1 MKYKQLKKALFQG
14 NKINFAV
21 AIFTMMLLCA
31 ANILTAF
38 IFKGLSDIAIDGTME
53 ELKRFVLATLLFIVI
68 YVLISMWKTVAI
80 NRFNY
85 KATTQY
91 KKALFDKII
100 YKDIN
105 AFNNDITGKYISMMT
120 NDVSAVES
128 YYTLGNI
135 NIVYQIVLMITAV
148 GVMLYLNWF
157 LTICVL
163 AAATIPLIG
172 TALCGNKL
180 SEREADISEKNAGFV
195 GYINDIFKGFA
206 VIKSFQA
213 EVQIIKN
220 FAKENKTLETAKKKR
235 RTVANIINVV
245 SLSASFIV
253 TDVVCGVGVYLTL
266 KGHATLGTVIAFIQL
281 LDYVVNPIQELGP
294 ALANRKAAE
303 RLIAKAEDIMEEG
316 AEKGNTD
323 KIECKEFK
331 NEITFSNVQFGYQE
345 DQKILKSITT
355 NFKQGESYAIVGP
368 SGSGKTT
375 LLHMILGYFD
385 NYKGSIQIDGKE
397 LTEISSD
404 SLHSLI
410 TIIQQ
415 NVFVFDDSIMKNV
428 TMYKDFD
435 SQRIDRAI
443 MAAGLTQLVETKG
456 SDYQCGENGKNLSGG
471 EKQRVSIARAMLSNA
486 SILLA
491 DEATAA
497 LDTTNAQNVIR
508 SILELKDMTRIVVT
522 HSLNRQV
529 LSQFDHIIVMKDGEI
544 VDIGTF
550 DELYS
555 KKELFYS
562 LVNVYE

>member
-1 MKYKQLKKALFQG
+1 M
-14 NKINFAV
+14 
-21 AIFTMMLLCA
+21 
-31 ANILTAF
+31 
-38 IFKGLSDIAIDGTME
+38 
-53 ELKRFVLATLLFIVI
+53 
-68 YVLISMWKTVAI
+68 
-80 NRFNY
+80 
-85 KATTQY
+85 
-91 KKALFDKII
+91 
-100 YKDIN
+100 
-105 AFNNDITGKYISMMT
+105 
-120 NDVSAVES
+120 
-128 YYTLGNI
+128 
-135 NIVYQIVLMITAV
+135 
-148 GVMLYLNWF
+148 
-157 LTICVL
+157 
-163 AAATIPLIG
+163 
-172 TALCGNKL
+172 
-180 SEREADISEKNAGFV
+180 
-195 GYINDIFKGFA
+195 
-206 VIKSFQA
+206 
-213 EVQIIKN
+213 
-220 FAKENKTLETAKKKR
+220 
-235 RTVANIINVV
+235 
-245 SLSASFIV
+245 
-253 TDVVCGVGVYLTL
+253 CGVGVYLTL

-303 RLIAKAEDIMEEG
+303 RLIAKAEDIMDEG